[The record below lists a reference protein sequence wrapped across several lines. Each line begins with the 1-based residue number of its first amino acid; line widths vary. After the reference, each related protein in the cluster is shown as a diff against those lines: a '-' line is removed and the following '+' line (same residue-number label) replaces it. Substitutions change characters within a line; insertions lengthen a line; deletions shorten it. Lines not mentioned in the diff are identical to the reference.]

1 MCSVNMRLKFTNIQ
15 FGYTFFV
22 SLGMSAHVRP
32 KLSESQEDYLKHI
45 YLLSETQDAVSTQ
58 SLADHLNVK
67 PASVTGML
75 KKLADVNL
83 VEYERYRG
91 VKLTTSGERVAIE
104 ILRHHRLIEMYLSE
118 VLGYSWDEIHEEA
131 ERLEHHISEKFE
143 ARIAEKL
150 GHPTH
155 DPHGDPIPHADLT
168 FPDGPSV
175 IALSSAGEGL
185 TGIVKRVRTQDKD
198 TLNLLTKLDLI
209 IDKEVKIIESN
220 SNGVRIQIGGDR
232 LLIPKS
238 LAIQVLIQL
247 QSGD

>member
-1 MCSVNMRLKFTNIQ
+1 MRLKFTNIQ

-22 SLGMSAHVRP
+22 SLGMTLHVRP
-32 KLSESQEDYLKHI
+32 KLSESQEDYIKHI

-91 VKLTTSGERVAIE
+91 VKLTGSGERVAIE

-185 TGIVKRVRTQDKD
+185 SGVVKRVRSQDKD

-209 IDKEVKIIESN
+209 IDKVVTIIESN
-220 SNGVRIQIGGDR
+220 AHGVRIQIGDDR

-247 QSGD
+247 QPGD